1 MAEII
6 TLTTPLT
13 KPSQT
18 TITIERITFDRVAQ
32 SVYVQWSGNNGEAAS
47 YAYVTPA
54 PIGATVT
61 RTGAS
66 LLSLVNTRNF
76 TTNSMMKQILQLIQ
90 TDGLIGAG
98 SVSGTPD

>member
-1 MAEII
+1 MEII
-6 TLTTPLT
+6 TLQTPLT

-18 TITIERITFDRVAQ
+18 TVSIERITFDRVAQ
-32 SVYVQWSGNNGEAAS
+32 SVAVQWTGNNGEAAS
-47 YAYVTPA
+47 WVYTTPA
-54 PIGATVT
+54 SGAVA

-76 TTNSMMKQILQLIQ
+76 ASNSMIKQVLQLLQ
-90 TDGLIGAG
+90 TDGLIAAG